1 MVRDGNAWTPASS
14 SNPLHTRDAAL
25 ASLIGA
31 LNAAKETNPDAA
43 SASMLALLRGM
54 LATFGKETTLAA
66 VKAAAESLA
75 QEDFATET
83 TLAALLS
90 AVGNLATE
98 ATLSGVKSAVDT
110 LAGTVAD
117 GAQKVTLSGSS
128 VPDGQ
133 PIPAKLLGT
142 RADTLARR
150 FTGMYRI
157 ARVGPLAA
165 NTTETVA
172 DITDGA
178 SYDIEYIELAT
189 NHDSDIRFT
198 IQGYQENGGLAGA
211 MRPITATGSS
221 EIGLSAANV
230 RQHGSAQWE
239 LAVDDPQQNRYKLV
253 CKRQVPVGRGFRVQV
268 MNVNMTTSYNAGVII
283 QYNKTAS

>member
-1 MVRDGNAWTPASS
+1 MAPFTVAQFRQLLEEAAKEDTLDALKDHFADGNAGVRLHGPNGQLISQ
-14 SNPLHTRDAAL
+14 SNPLEVRVRQL
-25 ASLIGA
+25 ESELQQ
-31 LNAAKETNPDAA
+31 LR
-43 SASMLALLRGM
+43 ALL
-54 LATFGKETTLAA
+54 T
-66 VKAAAESLA
+66 
-75 QEDFATET
+75 
-83 TLAALLS
+83 
-90 AVGNLATE
+90 
-98 ATLSGVKSAVDT
+98 SGDAKM
-110 LAGTVAD
+110 
-117 GAQKVTLSGSS
+117 QLSGSS

-165 NTTETVA
+165 TTTETVA

-198 IQGYQENGGLAGA
+198 IQGYQENGVLAGA

-239 LAVDDPQQNRYKLV
+239 LEVDDPQQNRYKLV

-268 MNVNMTTSYNAGVII
+268 TNANMTTSYNAGVII

>member
-1 MVRDGNAWTPASS
+1 MAHDPTRAWPLGIGPDQTAIPGAAWLELLDGQAFPVVGAGVMVRDGNVWTPASS

-117 GAQKVTLSGSS
+117 GAQKVTLSG
-128 VPDGQ
+128 
-133 PIPAKLLGT
+133 
-142 RADTLARR
+142 
-150 FTGMYRI
+150 RI
-157 ARVGPLAA
+157 AQVSASKRESRFGALAA
-165 NTTETVA
+165 STEEV
-172 DITDGA
+172 
-178 SYDIEYIELAT
+178 LA
-189 NHDSDIRFT
+189 
-198 IQGYQENGGLAGA
+198 E
-211 MRPITATGSS
+211 
-221 EIGLSAANV
+221 
-230 RQHGSAQWE
+230 
-239 LAVDDPQQNRYKLV
+239 
-253 CKRQVPVGRGFRVQV
+253 VQRE
-268 MNVNMTTSYNAGVII
+268 AII
-283 QYNKTAS
+283 H